1 MKLDLDCVR
10 DVLLTIEE
18 QQAMKVT
25 GLGQIRSVPLTI
37 RSISDCLKDY
47 DKADIA
53 YTLVI
58 LKEGGFVDANISQ
71 TDSIIANIVINR
83 LTYSGHEYLQSIKD
97 NTNWNKVKSV
107 ATKLGAYSL
116 SFVGDIAKSV
126 LSSAIQAA
134 LLT

>member
-10 DVLLTIEE
+10 DVLLTIGE

-37 RSISDCLKDY
+37 RSIADCLKDY